1 MLQQIHSF
9 PLLRRTLLVFASL
22 ALVATVALPEAAQM
36 KEVRFIVVHT
46 PGPSWKP
53 GVPAFEQ
60 EGLQLHVGHY
70 ANLLKAGKLL
80 MGGPLMDEKSGGI
93 MVAEPHVTEEELRK
107 FAAEDPAV
115 KSGLLTFEVRP
126 WLVGL
131 RK

>member
-1 MLQQIHSF
+1 
-9 PLLRRTLLVFASL
+9 
-22 ALVATVALPEAAQM
+22 M
-36 KEVRFIVVHT
+36 KDVRFIVVHT

-70 ANLLKAGKLL
+70 AKLLKAGKLL

-93 MVAEPHVTEEELRK
+93 MVAVPEVTEEELRK
-107 FAAEDPAV
+107 FATEDPAV
-115 KSGLLTFEVRP
+115 QSGLLAFEVRP